1 MIAVMDPVVGTAID
15 PGELLA
21 VYQDHYDSLV
31 RLASLLLDDRSACE
45 DVVQDAFVKTFLAR
59 SRLREAEKLPAYLRS
74 AVLNGARSRLRRRQ
88 TARRHLT
95 IAPEPQPSAEL
106 DAVLRDDQAAVLAA
120 AARRWRS
127 AGCSRPVRSSS
138 ACAETPPVI
147 APDRARPS
155 SAACGRR
162 GSAGLT
168 AAARRGARCRCS
180 SPARSSRSR

>member
-1 MIAVMDPVVGTAID
+1 MDPVVGAAID

-31 RLASLLLDDRSACE
+31 RLASLLLDDLSACE

-95 IAPEPQPSAEL
+95 IAPDPQPSAEL
-106 DAVLRDDQAAVLAA
+106 DALLHDDQAAVLAA
-120 AARRWRS
+120 VRSLPDRQRDALILRYWSGLGEAEIAEILHISTGTVKTHVKRGLDTLARTLEARR
-127 AGCSRPVRSSS
+127 
-138 ACAETPPVI
+138 
-147 APDRARPS
+147 
-155 SAACGRR
+155 
-162 GSAGLT
+162 
-168 AAARRGARCRCS
+168 
-180 SPARSSRSR
+180 